1 LADHYEVLGVT
12 KDATVDAIKKAY
24 RKLARELHPDVNSAP
39 EAQERFKAVTH
50 AYEVLSDSESRRNY
64 DMGGQQGFGGQ
75 QFNGFGDIFDS
86 FFGGGAGRGP
96 RSRTE
101 RGEDALLRVPL
112 TLEEVTFGAAKSVE
126 IDTAVLCETCG
137 GSCCQPGTDL
147 QTCDICRGSGSIQR
161 QVRTLMGNMVTT
173 APCGSCRGY
182 GQTVPFPCVSCR
194 GQGRV
199 RARRSIEFNVPAG
212 VEDGLRMQLRGQG
225 EVGQGGG
232 PNGDLHI
239 DFTVSPHE
247 VFGRSG
253 DDLTCTLQVP
263 MHDAALG
270 AHSKIETFDGE
281 LDVAIDPGAQS
292 GDVVTIRH
300 KGVNH
305 LRGSGRGDLKV
316 TIEVQT
322 PTKLDKEQK
331 ELFKKLAGL
340 RSEENIKLVKQTSGF
355 FGRNRKA

>member
-1 LADHYEVLGVT
+1 MADHYEVLGVAKT
-12 KDATVDAIKKAY
+12 ASVDEIKKAY
-24 RKLARELHPDVNSAP
+24 RKLARELHPDVNPAE

-50 AYEVLSDSESRRNY
+50 AYEVLSDSETRRSY
-64 DMGGQQGFGGQ
+64 DMGGQNGFGGAS
-75 QFNGFGDIFDS
+75 FNGFGDIFDS
-86 FFGGGAGRGP
+86 FFGGGSSRGP

-112 TLEEVTFGAAKSVE
+112 TLEEVTFGVAKSVE

-147 QTCDICRGSGSIQR
+147 ELCDICRGSGSIQR

-182 GQTVPFPCVSCR
+182 GQNIPHPCVSCR

-199 RARRSIEFNVPAG
+199 RARRTVEFNVPAG

-239 DFTVSPHE
+239 DFTVAPHE
-247 VFGRSG
+247 VFGRVG
-253 DDLTCTLQVP
+253 DDLTCTLEVP
-263 MHDAALG
+263 VHDAALG
-270 AHSKIETFDGE
+270 ASAKIETFDGE
-281 LDVAIDPGAQS
+281 IGVVVEPGAQT
-292 GDVVTIRH
+292 GDIITVRH

-316 TIEVQT
+316 TISVHT

-340 RSEENIKLVKQTSGF
+340 RSSETIKLSRQASGF
-355 FGRNRKA
+355 FGRNRKG

>member
-1 LADHYEVLGVT
+1 
-12 KDATVDAIKKAY
+12 
-24 RKLARELHPDVNSAP
+24 
-39 EAQERFKAVTH
+39 
-50 AYEVLSDSESRRNY
+50 
-64 DMGGQQGFGGQ
+64 
-75 QFNGFGDIFDS
+75 
-86 FFGGGAGRGP
+86 
-96 RSRTE
+96 
-101 RGEDALLRVPL
+101 
-112 TLEEVTFGAAKSVE
+112 
-126 IDTAVLCETCG
+126 
-137 GSCCQPGTDL
+137 
-147 QTCDICRGSGSIQR
+147 
-161 QVRTLMGNMVTT
+161 
-173 APCGSCRGY
+173 
-182 GQTVPFPCVSCR
+182 
-194 GQGRV
+194 
-199 RARRSIEFNVPAG
+199 
-212 VEDGLRMQLRGQG
+212 MQLRGQG